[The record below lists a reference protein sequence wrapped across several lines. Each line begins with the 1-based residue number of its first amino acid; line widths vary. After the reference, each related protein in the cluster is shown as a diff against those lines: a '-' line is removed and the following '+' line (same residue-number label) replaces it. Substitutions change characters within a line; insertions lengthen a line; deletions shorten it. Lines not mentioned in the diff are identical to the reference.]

1 MKTTYSLPVLL
12 RRYLLNLLA
21 LLPLSAA
28 ATGPVLTLQGTGGT
42 GTDVT
47 AFVDQVEIVN
57 AATGAV
63 VSGALANAG
72 FEAPSQAGVA
82 SGYSYAPSGGAWTFG
97 PAAGIA
103 RNGSAFG
110 NPTAPEGSQVGLVQ
124 YTSSLQQPLVL
135 GAGTYLV
142 RLRLA
147 QRTCCGSQDQTVQVK
162 VDNMVLVTLTP
173 TSAFNTYISAQ
184 FTVFAVTSLSPA
196 ANARAANRST
206 TVGVT
211 FSAPVDA
218 ATVGNVRVFS
228 AQYRGRRTA
237 TASTSGNT
245 VVLTPTASGGA
256 ASFKP
261 GETVQVSVPATVHS
275 TGGAAAAPYVY
286 QFTTQAGVASGR
298 FAGGSDPAVSNR
310 PYSVAVG
317 DVDGDGDLDLLTA
330 NNNNSSV
337 SVRLNDGTGSFSG
350 GSDPA
355 VGNGPYAVALGDV
368 DGDGDLDLLT
378 ANNSSNSVSVRLN
391 NGTGSF
397 SGGSDPAVGVEP
409 FSVAL
414 GDVDGDGDLDLLAAN
429 SSSNTVSV
437 RLNDGAGSF
446 SSGSNPAVG
455 STPLNVVVGD
465 VDGDGDLDLLCS
477 NYRSNTVSVRLND
490 GTGNFSGGSDP
501 AVGSSPRNVT
511 VGDVDGDGDLDLLTA
526 NSNGNSVSVRLN
538 DGTGNFSGGSDPAVG
553 NGPDAV
559 ALGDVDGDGDLD
571 LLTANSSS
579 NTVSVRLNN
588 GTGSFSGGSDPAVGS
603 SPISVA
609 VGDVDG
615 DGDLD
620 LLAANINGN
629 SVSVRLNQSPLPV
642 LSRLS
647 ASSVTPGGAL
657 TLSGTALAGATLVTF
672 TNLNFGIVGT
682 VAAAAFTS
690 TGYAASPQTIGL
702 LLPANLPAGTYTVSV
717 TTPGGTSNTL
727 PLTIRLQVV
736 GLSPAANARAAS
748 RSTTVGVTFSE
759 SVDSNTA
766 GNIRVFSAQYRG
778 RRTVTASLD
787 ASHRTVTLT
796 PTGSTGA
803 DFKPGETVRVSVPAT
818 VRSESA
824 QAAAVPYV
832 YQFTTAVG
840 GTGRGNFLAP
850 ATNPSS
856 GVGNNPN
863 SVVLGDVDGDG
874 DLDVLTTNQNG
885 NSVSV
890 RLNDGT
896 GSFTAPA
903 TNPDPGVGDAPIS
916 VALGDVDGDG
926 DLDMLTANNGSST
939 VSVRLN
945 DGTGNFTAPA
955 TNPNPAVDYGPL
967 SVALGDVDGD
977 GDLDLLTANNNLSG
991 TVSIRLNDGTGSFTA
1006 PATNPN
1012 PGVGHTPIS
1021 VALGDVDGD
1030 GDLDLL
1036 TANYGDNTVSVR
1048 LNDGTGSF
1056 TAPATN
1062 PDPGVGDAP
1071 YSVALGDVDGDGDL
1085 DVLTANIGDNT
1096 VSVRLNDGTGSFTA
1110 PATNPNPVVGNEPLS
1125 VALGD
1130 VDGDGDLDLLTA
1142 NYGDNT
1148 VSVRLNDGTGNFTA
1162 PATNPNPSVGSS
1174 PYSIALGDVDGDG
1187 DLDVLAANFG
1197 SNTVSVRLN
1206 QPPPP
1211 VLSSLPASSAAAGG
1225 ALTLSGTFLAGTTVA
1240 TFTNT
1245 STGTVTTVAA
1255 SAFTSTGYAATP
1267 QTIGLLVPASL
1278 PAGSYTVRVTTPG
1291 GTSNALPL
1299 TVCVLTVAVQN
1310 VSVQLGASGTVSVPA
1325 SAFNNGSTSTCGP
1338 VTAQVSSQG
1347 TVTGQ
1352 VNENGILTL
1361 TAPTGAVFTAVTFA
1375 SYGTPTY
1382 ANGAYALSSCHAPS
1396 SQSVVESVALGQHT
1410 FSISADNVVFGGDPC
1425 PNTIKQLVVQ
1435 ATYTNAPAA
1444 QLTYSCSSVGTF
1456 PVLVTLTDANGASRQ
1471 APATVTVTVT
1481 MPAGTS
1487 TTWTG
1492 AVSADWTD
1500 CQNWSYGRLPSAT
1513 ISAVVPGGLV
1523 TYPVLASGTGAVQNL
1538 LVASGASLTVATGA
1552 TLEVTGDFTTSGP
1565 ASLAGTIR
1573 LSGSAPVQAMSSPSV
1588 FGTLLVNKAAGTVV
1602 LQANLVV
1609 GTALALT
1616 SGTLSTGSFR
1626 VVLSSTAT
1634 LTESN
1639 TAYVTGTVAATRT
1652 VAAGTAEAFGGL
1664 GLTLTPAPGSPSPG
1678 STAVVRTTG
1687 TALSGAGTSQSILR
1701 YFDIQPATNT
1711 GLNVTLDFSY
1721 LDHERNGIAAAG
1733 VALFKAASTT
1743 GPWQA
1748 QSPITISGNT
1758 VRKTGITDFSV
1769 WTLGSAANPLPVE
1782 LAAFTAEAQG
1792 TDALLRWA
1800 TASEKNSDHFEVEA
1814 SADGTAFGRIGTVAG
1829 QGSSSMAHAYR
1840 FVDAH
1845 LAGYGSPQVYYRL
1858 RQVDQDGTAT
1868 YSPVRVVAVG
1878 ASSAAAVGFQ
1888 VYPTLLA
1895 AGEPLRYELTGALA
1909 GQAAGAEL
1917 TVYTTTG
1924 QLVSTQ
1930 RLAAGTTGLVALPPL
1945 PAGWYLVRL
1954 RPANGPAYS
1963 ARFGVQ

>member
-1 MKTTYSLPVLL
+1 M
-12 RRYLLNLLA
+12 
-21 LLPLSAA
+21 
-28 ATGPVLTLQGTGGT
+28 GPQ
-42 GTDVT
+42 
-47 AFVDQVEIVN
+47 
-57 AATGAV
+57 
-63 VSGALANAG
+63 
-72 FEAPSQAGVA
+72 
-82 SGYSYAPSGGAWTFG
+82 
-97 PAAGIA
+97 AGIA

-110 NPTAPEGSQVGLVQ
+110 NPVALEGSQVGLVQ
-124 YTSSLQQPLVL
+124 YTSSIQQALAL

-147 QRTCCGSQDQTVQVK
+147 QRTCCGSQDQAVQVK
-162 VDNMVLVTLTP
+162 VDNVVLVSLTP
-173 TSAFNTYISAQ
+173 TSAFNTCLSAP
-184 FTVFAVTSLSPA
+184 FTVFGVAALSPA
-196 ANARAANRST
+196 ANARAAARATPVN
-206 TVGVT
+206 VT
-211 FSAPVDA
+211 FNGPVDA
-218 ATVGNVRVFS
+218 A
-228 AQYRGRRTA
+228 
-237 TASTSGNT
+237 
-245 VVLTPTASGGA
+245 
-256 ASFKP
+256 
-261 GETVQVSVPATVHS
+261 
-275 TGGAAAAPYVY
+275 
-286 QFTTQAGVASGR
+286 
-298 FAGGSDPAVSNR
+298 
-310 PYSVAVG
+310 
-317 DVDGDGDLDLLTA
+317 
-330 NNNNSSV
+330 
-337 SVRLNDGTGSFSG
+337 
-350 GSDPA
+350 
-355 VGNGPYAVALGDV
+355 
-368 DGDGDLDLLT
+368 
-378 ANNSSNSVSVRLN
+378 
-391 NGTGSF
+391 
-397 SGGSDPAVGVEP
+397 
-409 FSVAL
+409 
-414 GDVDGDGDLDLLAAN
+414 
-429 SSSNTVSV
+429 
-437 RLNDGAGSF
+437 
-446 SSGSNPAVG
+446 
-455 STPLNVVVGD
+455 
-465 VDGDGDLDLLCS
+465 
-477 NYRSNTVSVRLND
+477 
-490 GTGNFSGGSDP
+490 
-501 AVGSSPRNVT
+501 
-511 VGDVDGDGDLDLLTA
+511 
-526 NSNGNSVSVRLN
+526 
-538 DGTGNFSGGSDPAVG
+538 
-553 NGPDAV
+553 
-559 ALGDVDGDGDLD
+559 
-571 LLTANSSS
+571 
-579 NTVSVRLNN
+579 
-588 GTGSFSGGSDPAVGS
+588 
-603 SPISVA
+603 
-609 VGDVDG
+609 
-615 DGDLD
+615 
-620 LLAANINGN
+620 
-629 SVSVRLNQSPLPV
+629 
-642 LSRLS
+642 
-647 ASSVTPGGAL
+647 
-657 TLSGTALAGATLVTF
+657 
-672 TNLNFGIVGT
+672 
-682 VAAAAFTS
+682 
-690 TGYAASPQTIGL
+690 
-702 LLPANLPAGTYTVSV
+702 
-717 TTPGGTSNTL
+717 
-727 PLTIRLQVV
+727 
-736 GLSPAANARAAS
+736 
-748 RSTTVGVTFSE
+748 
-759 SVDSNTA
+759 TA

-778 RRTVTASLD
+778 RRTATVSTSG
-787 ASHRTVTLT
+787 STVTLT
-796 PTGSTGA
+796 PTASSGMAS
-803 DFKPGETVRVSVPAT
+803 FQPGETVRVSVPAT
-818 VRSESA
+818 VHGTSG
-824 QAAAVPYV
+824 AAAAPYV

-903 TNPDPGVGDAPIS
+903 TNPDPGVGNAPIS
-916 VALGDVDGDG
+916 VVLGDVDGDG

-1006 PATNPN
+1006 PATNPD

-1062 PDPGVGDAP
+1062 PDPGVGNAP
-1071 YSVALGDVDGDGDL
+1071 ISVVLGDVDGDGDLDMLTANIADNTLSVRLNDGTGNFTTPATNADPVVGSEPLSVALGDVDGDGDL
-1085 DVLTANIGDNT
+1085 DVLTANYD
-1096 VSVRLNDGTGSFTA
+1096 
-1110 PATNPNPVVGNEPLS
+1110 
-1125 VALGD
+1125 
-1130 VDGDGDLDLLTA
+1130 
-1142 NYGDNT
+1142 DNT

-1352 VNENGILTL
+1352 VNENGLLTL
-1361 TAPTGAVFTAVTFA
+1361 TAPTGAVFTAITFA

-1382 ANGAYALSSCHAPS
+1382 ANGTYAPGSCHAPS
-1396 SQSVVESVALGQHT
+1396 SQSVVEAVALGQHT

-1425 PNTIKQLVVQ
+1425 PNTPKQLVVQ

-1456 PVLVTLTDANGASRQ
+1456 PVLVTFTDANGASRQ
-1471 APATVTVTVT
+1471 APATLTIT

-1500 CQNWSYGRLPSAT
+1500 CQNWSYGRLPGAT
-1513 ISAVVPGGLV
+1513 IDATVPGG
-1523 TYPVLASGTGAVQNL
+1523 TPHDPVLASGPGTVQTL
-1538 LVASGASLTVATGA
+1538 SVASGTSLTVGSAA
-1552 TLEVTGDFTTSGP
+1552 TLQVTGSLFSNGP
-1565 ASLAGTIR
+1565 TSLAGTIR
-1573 LSGSAPVQAMSSPSV
+1573 LSGSAATQVLVGIPALS
-1588 FGTLLVNKAAGTVV
+1588 TLVVDKAAGNVA
-1602 LQANLVV
+1602 LQNDLVV
-1609 GTALALT
+1609 NTALTLT
-1616 SGTLSTGSFR
+1616 SGTLTTGIAR
-1626 VVLSSTAT
+1626 VLLGPAAT

-1639 TAYVTGTVAATRT
+1639 TAYVTGTVSATRPLT
-1652 VAAGTAEAFGGL
+1652 AGTTESFGGL
-1664 GLTLTPAPGSPSPG
+1664 GLTLTQAAGNPNPGP
-1678 STAVVRTTG
+1678 TTVVRTTG
-1687 TALSGAGTSQSILR
+1687 TALSGAGSSQSIRR
-1701 YFDIQPATNT
+1701 YFDIEPLARPVANGQ
-1711 GLNVTLDFSY
+1711 LNVTMDFSY
-1721 LDHERNGIAAAG
+1721 FDHERNGIAAAG
-1733 VALFKAASTT
+1733 VALFRSTT
-1743 GPWQA
+1743 GVGGPWLP

-1782 LAAFTAEAQG
+1782 LTAFTAEAQG
-1792 TDALLRWA
+1792 STALLRWT
-1800 TASEKNSDHFEVEA
+1800 TASEKNSDRFEVEA
-1814 SADGTAFGRIGTVAG
+1814 ATDGVAFGRIGTVAG
-1829 QGSSSMAHAYR
+1829 PGSSSTAHAYR
-1840 FVDAH
+1840 FVDAQ
-1845 LAGYGSPQVYYRL
+1845 LTSYGSPQVYYRL

-1917 TVYTTTG
+1917 TVYSTTG

-1945 PAGWYLVRL
+1945 PSGWYLVRL